1 MMKFRMFAL
10 AALLALMPALAAAEG
25 TQVPLGDFFK
35 DPEFTSVSLS
45 PTGEYITVSVPQG
58 DRTVLAAFRVDGMK
72 LVGKW
77 DYGEKRHIDRVE
89 WVNDERFFMYVSR
102 KVGRFDARVGNPDVY
117 ASNVDGSKR
126 MDVPNGGTYFI
137 VDKTWDDP
145 ANILVVRSVD
155 SAYLSKLNVNTGRVT
170 TVASA
175 PLRMGTF
182 ILDHEGEVRYA
193 VGQDEEG
200 VRVTLRRKGEGWDV
214 LGRAKLGDAIRTP
227 LGFDAENKRVIFS
240 KSDKGEPARLVLADP
255 AGGEETLLS
264 RNPNVDPIGYLAS
277 SDERHLLAI
286 SYMDGT
292 PGYDFINT
300 DHPES
305 KTYAGLINAFPQH
318 AVRFDGISRDGR
330 LVLFRTYS
338 DMDPGAYY
346 LFDRSTSRAQFLLAS
361 RDWIKPEQMSPMQ
374 PITVT
379 ARDGRKLHGYLTV
392 PAHTSGRDLP
402 LILHPH
408 GGPHGPRDEWGF
420 NPDVQFLA
428 SRGYAVLQINFRG
441 SGGYGDE
448 FEGTGYRNW
457 GTTMIDDMTDAVN
470 WVVGQGIA
478 DKNRI
483 CTYGASY
490 GGYAALQSVVREPD
504 LYRCAVGYVGLYN
517 MSLWMKDSDVAES
530 EWGRNYQ
537 RDVFPDT
544 ESGRAAQSPAF
555 NVDRIKA
562 AVMLVHGAKD
572 PRVPISQYD
581 FLLDRLQKA
590 GKPPEVTIVEEKE
603 GHGFY
608 DYDNQVDLYTAL
620 EAFLGKHIG
629 KPRAATGAP

>member
-1 MMKFRMFAL
+1 MNRFQSVLL
-10 AALLALMPALAAAEG
+10 AALLALAAVAGAGEAP
-25 TQVPLGDFFK
+25 VPVGDFFK

-45 PTGEYITVSVPQG
+45 PTGKYITVSVPQG
-58 DRTVLAAFRVDGMK
+58 DRTVLAAFEVEGMK

-77 DYGEKRHIDRVE
+77 DYGENRHIDRVD
-89 WVNDERFFMYVSR
+89 WVNDERFFLYVSR
-102 KVGRFDARVGNPDVY
+102 KLGRFDSRVGNPDVY

-126 MDVPNGGTYFI
+126 IDIPNGGTYFI
-137 VDKTWDDP
+137 VDKNWDDP
-145 ANILVVRSVD
+145 STVLVARSVD
-155 SAYLSKLNVNTGRVT
+155 SAFLSRLNVNTGRVT
-170 TVASA
+170 TAASA

-182 ILDHEGEVRYA
+182 IIDHEGEVRYA

-200 VRVTLRRKGEGWDV
+200 VRITLRRSGEGWDV
-214 LGRAKLGDAIRTP
+214 VNRAKLGDPVRTP
-227 LGFDAENKRVIFS
+227 LGFDADNKRVIFS
-240 KSDKGEPARLVLADP
+240 KSDKGEPDRLVLVDP
-255 AGGEETLLS
+255 EGGEETLLVS
-264 RNPNVDPIGYLAS
+264 NPNVDPSGALLS
-277 SDERHLLAI
+277 SDERELLAVNFL
-286 SYMDGT
+286 DGT
-292 PGYDFINT
+292 PGYEFVKPE
-300 DHPES
+300 HPES

-338 DMDPGAYY
+338 DVDPGAYY
-346 LFDRSTSRAQFLLAS
+346 LFDRKTGQAKFLLAS
-361 RDWIKPEQMSPMQ
+361 RNWIKPERMSPME

-392 PAHTSGRDLP
+392 PAHTDGRDLP

-420 NPDVQFLA
+420 NPEVQFLA

-448 FEGTGYRNW
+448 FEGAGYRNW

-478 DKNRI
+478 DKNRL

-504 LYRCAVGYVGLYN
+504 MYRCAIGYVGLYN
-517 MSLWMKDSDVAES
+517 MSLWMRDSDVSES

-537 RDVFPDT
+537 RDVFPED
-544 ESGRAAQSPAF
+544 EAGRAAQSPAF
-555 NVDRIKA
+555 NVDKIKA

-572 PRVPISQYD
+572 MRVPISQYE
-581 FLLDRLQKA
+581 FLLDRLNKA
-590 GKPPEVTIVEEKE
+590 GKPPEVTIVEPKE

-608 DYDNQVDLYTAL
+608 DYDNQVELYTAM
-620 EAFLGKHIG
+620 EAFLDKYIG
-629 KPRAATGAP
+629 AGAKPSSNAP